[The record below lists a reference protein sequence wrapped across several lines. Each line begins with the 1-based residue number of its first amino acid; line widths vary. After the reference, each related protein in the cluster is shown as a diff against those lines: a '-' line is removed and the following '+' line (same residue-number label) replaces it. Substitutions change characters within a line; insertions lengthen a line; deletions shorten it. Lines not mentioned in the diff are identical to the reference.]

1 MSKELIKNFSDSRLD
16 RRTLLRNAGL
26 ATAGLVGGGM
36 LAGCGGN
43 DNVLGGGGGSG
54 VDEIDVL
61 IFALMLEYLEA
72 EYYLR
77 GTTGSGLSATDA
89 GVGAGTVTGGSQ
101 VNFTTPAI
109 QQYANEIAAD
119 ELAHVRFLRS
129 ALGAAA
135 LPRPNINFTDAFN
148 AAAQAAGIGPSFDPF
163 ADEISFMIGA
173 FVFED
178 VGVTAYKGGATLIS
192 TSAFLEA
199 AAGILGVEAYH
210 AGMVRT
216 VLYSQN
222 NSSLNMTLQQ
232 ISDLRD
238 SVDGADDRDQGI
250 TMGGNANIVPTDA
263 DGIAFSRSAAQVLNI
278 VYLNGSGTPGGFFP
292 NGLNGNIA

>member
-1 MSKELIKNFSDSRLD
+1 MANDLIKQYSERRLD
-16 RRTLLRNAGL
+16 RRSLLRNAGL
-26 ATAGLVGGGM
+26 ATAGLVGGG
-36 LAGCGGN
+36 LLSGCGGN
-43 DNVLGGGGGSG
+43 DNVLGGGGSG
-54 VDEIDVL
+54 TDEIDVL

-77 GTTGSGLSATDA
+77 GTTGSGLSASDA
-89 GVGAGTVTGGSQ
+89 GVGAGAVTGGSQ

-119 ELAHVRFLRS
+119 ELAHVRFLRNT
-129 ALGAAA
+129 LGASA
-135 LPRPNINFTDAFN
+135 LPRPAINFTDAFN

-163 ADEISFMIGA
+163 ADEISFMVGA

-192 TSAFLEA
+192 TSAYLEA

-216 VLYSQN
+216 LLYSQN
-222 NSSLNMTLQQ
+222 DSGLNMTLQQ

-238 SVDGADDRDQGI
+238 SVDGGDDRDQGI

-263 DGIAFSRSAAQVLNI
+263 NGIAFTRSAAQVLNI